1 MKFANIAPVEKP
13 KSFADVKFTQQEW
26 EAAQKIGKKGLLT
39 LPYGT
44 AMENIR
50 LSKGLYKIVQ
60 QTPDPSAQ
68 FKVQGMTLDD
78 MNHAQLLLIASQLEV
93 VVKKGDS
100 RARVQEAVAKAIE
113 EWAGEE
119 GE

>member
-1 MKFANIAPVEKP
+1 MKFANIKPVDRP
-13 KSFADVKFTQQEW
+13 KSFAEVKFTQAEW
-26 EAAQKIGKKGLLT
+26 EAATKVGMLR

-60 QTPDPSAQ
+60 QTPDPSAE

-78 MNHAQLLLIASQLEV
+78 MGHAQLLLIASQLNV
-93 VVKKGDS
+93 VVKKGDT
-100 RARVQEAVAKAIE
+100 RERVQEAVAKAIA